1 MRYNED
7 FTEWLMGLPHHYP
20 KVANVTRRERM
31 KMLGNG
37 VVPQQAMLALELLTG
52 EHFD

>member
-7 FTEWLMGLPHHYP
+7 FAEWLMGLPNHYT
-20 KVANVTRRERM
+20 KVPGVSRRERM
-31 KMLGNG
+31 KALGNG
-37 VVPQQAMLALELLTG
+37 VVLQQAMLALELLTG